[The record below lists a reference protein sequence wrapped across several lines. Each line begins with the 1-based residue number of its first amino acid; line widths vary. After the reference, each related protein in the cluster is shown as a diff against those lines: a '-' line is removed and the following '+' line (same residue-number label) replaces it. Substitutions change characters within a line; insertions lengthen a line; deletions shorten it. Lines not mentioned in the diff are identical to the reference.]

1 MTISN
6 QPASLLESVLD
17 AQATRQE
24 VSIAVLKKAQD
35 QVKQQG
41 QQMVQLLEQ
50 AGLSTDRPL
59 LDTYA

>member
-6 QPASLLESVLD
+6 QQTSLLESVLD
-17 AQATRQE
+17 AQTTRQE
-24 VSIAVLKKAQD
+24 MSVAVLKKAQD

-41 QQMVQLLEQ
+41 QQIVQLLEQ
-50 AGLSTDRPL
+50 AGLSSDRPL